1 MKRRVV
7 QKWIKDPTSGLAGL
21 SLGAV
26 AAGAL
31 YYFFPDIHWTVC
43 LLVGFVVFCMW
54 NVV

>member
-7 QKWIKDPTSGLAGL
+7 QKWTKDQTSGLAGL

-31 YYFFPDIHWTVC
+31 YYFSPEIHWTVC
-43 LLVGFVVFCMW
+43 LLVWFVVFCMW
-54 NVV
+54 TLV